1 MAVAQSC
8 LTFCDLMDYSPPDS
22 SVQGILQA
30 RMLEYVTIP
39 FSGDLLDPEIE
50 PRSLA
55 LQADSL
61 PYEPPGKPHHRG
73 LEGKS
78 RKSRDTSSTRQV

>member
-61 PYEPPGKPHHRG
+61 PSEAHQ
-73 LEGKS
+73 EG
-78 RKSRDTSSTRQV
+78 